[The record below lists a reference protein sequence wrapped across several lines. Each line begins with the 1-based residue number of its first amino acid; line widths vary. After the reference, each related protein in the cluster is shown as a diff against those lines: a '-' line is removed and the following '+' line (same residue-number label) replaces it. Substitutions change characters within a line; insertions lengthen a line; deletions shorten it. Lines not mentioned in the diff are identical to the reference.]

1 MMMFT
6 THSFLFAVPILCKE
20 ASQKQVDH
28 GIVHVA
34 TLQLCLQ
41 ETVDLLDSY
50 ESVATWLWG
59 KFQDYGSH

>member
-50 ESVATWLWG
+50 ESVAT
-59 KFQDYGSH
+59 